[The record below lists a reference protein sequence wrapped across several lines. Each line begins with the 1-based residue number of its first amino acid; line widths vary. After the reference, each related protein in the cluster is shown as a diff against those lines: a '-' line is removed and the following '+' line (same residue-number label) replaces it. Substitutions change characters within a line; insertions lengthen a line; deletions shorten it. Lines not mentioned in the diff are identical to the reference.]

1 MIGDSGLNAFAAG
14 VLKLFDDALS
24 VVQCTIFAYE
34 FGRIN
39 RPSRN
44 RMMTDTERNTLD
56 TDPGRTMTRIA
67 EADGSRFLTRFALLS
82 IETIGD
88 ATTVARP
95 IADASDGLPDAG
107 MQASTRER

>member
-1 MIGDSGLNAFAAG
+1 
-14 VLKLFDDALS
+14 
-24 VVQCTIFAYE
+24 
-34 FGRIN
+34 
-39 RPSRN
+39 
-44 RMMTDTERNTLD
+44 MMTDTERNTLD